1 MNIAHFIDAE
11 MARQGI
17 DAAELA
23 RRSGLDPSVISKIL
37 TKKGNPT
44 LPKPATIRALA
55 KGFGIDGGFLTA
67 ILGYPIEV
75 TQQTAENY
83 AQLARELTAFPWLV
97 ERWPELVA
105 LSPAEFSEAMDYVA
119 FRRRQHDP

>member
-1 MNIAHFIDAE
+1 MNIARFIEAE
-11 MARQGI
+11 LARQGI

-23 RRSGLDPSVISKIL
+23 RRSELHPSVISKIL
-37 TKKGNPT
+37 TKKGAPT

-55 KGFGIDGGFLTA
+55 RGFGIDGGFLTA

-75 TQQTAENY
+75 THQTAENY
-83 AQLARELTAFPWLV
+83 AQLAQEITASPWLL

-105 LSPAEFSEAMDYVA
+105 LSPEEFSEAMDYVA
-119 FRRRQHDP
+119 FRRHQRES